1 MKINNWTRALLATGV
16 VGMGAVAQAE
26 EGPAANVLTAVSGTQ
41 ISGYV
46 STSAIWS
53 PDDQPFG
60 TSFTPAGDH
69 DGFNLDVVDV
79 VISKPLGDGDWATG
93 YTAEFW
99 FGPDAGGLGNNI
111 GSGISDPDGSVT
123 AAAPALS
130 GDESLGTADLAIKQ
144 ANVQLRAPIGNG
156 LDLTMGVFDTIIGFE
171 AANGPDNWNYTRS
184 FGFFTEPFQH
194 TGLLASYRVCDE
206 AAINVGVANR
216 ADTTITGRNV
226 GTSGGTSALTY
237 MASLNVTLPE
247 SLGPLAGSEWTFGAV
262 DGSNN
267 GVTGANGS
275 DVTHVYAGGV
285 MNTPLAGLKLGVA
298 WDHLNIDG
306 AVDTDAIAI
315 YTSYEATKKLKVNT
329 RVDYVDGGTGG
340 IVGAGVEALGTTVTL
355 DYALWENVLTR
366 AEVRW
371 DHLLDDQLVGNLS
384 PSGATAGEDNAW
396 LFALNVAY
404 RF

>member
-53 PDDQPFG
+53 PDDQPFA

-79 VISKPLGDGDWATG
+79 TISKALDDSDWASG

-99 FGPDAGGLGNNI
+99 FGPDAALLGNNI
-111 GSGISDPDGSVT
+111 GGVGAS
-123 AAAPALS
+123 AN
-130 GDESLGTADLAIKQ
+130 DLAIKQ
-144 ANVQLRAPIGNG
+144 ANVQLRAPVGNG
-156 LDLTMGVFDTIIGFE
+156 LDLTMGVFDTIIGYE
-171 AANGPDNWNYTRS
+171 VANGPDNWNYTRS

-216 ADTTITGRNV
+216 ADTNLTGRN
-226 GTSGGTSALTY
+226 TGGTQGSSSALTY
-237 MASLNVTLPE
+237 MASVNITLPE
-247 SLGPLAGSEWTFGAV
+247 ALGPLAGSEWTIGAV
-262 DGSNN
+262 DGDNAAVA
-267 GVTGANGS
+267 GTQDA
-275 DVTHVYAGGV
+275 THIYAGGI
-285 MNTPLAGLKLGVA
+285 MNTPLAGLRLGVA
-298 WDHLNIDG
+298 WDHLNLDN

-315 YTSYEATKKLKVNT
+315 YTSYEVTKKFKVNT
-329 RVDYVDGGTGG
+329 RVDYVDGGTGS
-340 IVGAGVEALGTTVTL
+340 IVAAGAEALGTTVTL

-371 DHLLDDQLVGNLS
+371 DHMLDKGPGVAS
-384 PSGATAGEDNAW
+384 PLTPAGGSGSADDAW

>member
-53 PDDQPFG
+53 PDDQPIA

-79 VISKPLGDGDWATG
+79 TISKALDDSDWATG

-99 FGPDAGGLGNNI
+99 FGPDAALLGNNI
-111 GSGISDPDGSVT
+111 GGISGS
-123 AAAPALS
+123 
-130 GDESLGTADLAIKQ
+130 GADLAIKQ

-171 AANGPDNWNYTRS
+171 VANGPDNWNYTRS
-184 FGFFTEPFQH
+184 YGFFSEPFQH

-206 AAINVGVANR
+206 AALNVGIANR
-216 ADTTITGRNV
+216 ADTTLTGRNT
-226 GTSGGTSALTY
+226 GATPGNTSAPTL
-237 MASLNVTLPE
+237 MASVNITLPE
-247 SLGPLAGSEWTFGAV
+247 ALGPLAGSEWTVGAV
-262 DGSNN
+262 DGDNAA
-267 GVTGANGS
+267 VAGAQ
-275 DVTHVYAGGV
+275 DVTHIYAGGV
-285 MNTPLAGLKLGVA
+285 MNTPLAGLRVGVA

-306 AVDTDAIAI
+306 LADTDAIAA
-315 YTSYEATKKLKVNT
+315 YTSYEVTKKLKVNT
-329 RVDYVDGGTGG
+329 RVDYVSGGTGTFAVDG
-340 IVGAGVEALGTTVTL
+340 QEILGTTVTA

-371 DHLLDDQLVGNLS
+371 DHMLDDGPVSSALLNS
-384 PSGATAGEDNAW
+384 PGGAGSASDAW

>member
-53 PDDQPFG
+53 PDDQPIG

-79 VISKPLGDGDWATG
+79 TISKALDDSDWATG

-99 FGPDAGGLGNNI
+99 FGPDATGLGNNVGAGAT
-111 GSGISDPDGSVT
+111 GSDI
-123 AAAPALS
+123 
-130 GDESLGTADLAIKQ
+130 AIKQ
-144 ANVQLRAPIGNG
+144 ANIQLRAPIGNG
-156 LDLTMGVFDTIIGFE
+156 LDLTMGVFDTIIGYE
-171 AANGPDNWNYTRS
+171 VANSVDNWNYTRS
-184 FGFFTEPFQH
+184 YGFFNEPFQH
-194 TGLLASYRVCDE
+194 NGLLASYRVCDE
-206 AAINVGVANR
+206 AAVNVGIANT
-216 ADTTITGRNV
+216 ANTTLTGRNAG
-226 GTSGGTSALTY
+226 GTSGSSSALTY
-237 MASLNVTLPE
+237 MASLNVTLPD

-262 DGSNN
+262 DGDNV
-267 GVTGANGS
+267 GVSAAT
-275 DVTHVYAGGV
+275 DTTHIYAGGV
-285 MNTPLAGLKLGVA
+285 MNTPLAGLQLGVA
-298 WDHLNIDG
+298 WDHLNVEG
-306 AVDTDAIAI
+306 AVDVDTIAL
-315 YTSYEATKKLKVNT
+315 YTSYEVSKKLKVNT
-329 RVDYVDGGTGG
+329 RLDYLDGGSAGVGG
-340 IVGAGVEALGTTVTL
+340 IGGGQELLGTTVTA

-371 DHLLDDQLVGNLS
+371 DHILDHGPAQSAALTPAGGTA
-384 PSGATAGEDNAW
+384 GATDAW
-396 LFALNVAY
+396 LFAVNVAY

>member
-46 STSAIWS
+46 SAGAVWS
-53 PDDQPFG
+53 PDDNPFA
-60 TSFTPAGDH
+60 TSFTAAGDN

-79 VISKPLGDGDWATG
+79 TISKSLDDSEWAAG
-93 YTAEFW
+93 YIAEFW
-99 FGPDAGGLGNNI
+99 FGPDATGLGNNV
-111 GSGISDPDGSVT
+111 GAGASGN
-123 AAAPALS
+123 
-130 GDESLGTADLAIKQ
+130 DLAIKQ

-156 LDLTMGVFDTIIGFE
+156 LDITMGVFDTIIGYE
-171 AANGPDNWNYTRS
+171 VANSGDNWNYTRS
-184 FGFFTEPFQH
+184 YGFFTEPFQH
-194 TGLLASYRVCDE
+194 NGLLASYQLCDE
-206 AAINVGVANR
+206 AGITAGIANR
-216 ADTTITGRNV
+216 ADTTLTGRNTG
-226 GTSGGTSALTY
+226 GTSGNTSALTY
-237 MASLNVTLPE
+237 LAAVNVTLPE
-247 SLGPLAGSEWTFGAV
+247 ALGPLAGSEWTFGAV
-262 DGSNN
+262 DGDNAL
-267 GVTGANGS
+267 VAGAQ
-275 DVTHVYAGGV
+275 DVTHIYAGGS
-285 MNTPLAGLKLGVA
+285 MNTPITGLQLGIA

-306 AVDTDAIAI
+306 AVDTDAIAL

-340 IVGAGVEALGTTVTL
+340 IVGGGVEALGTTVTA

-371 DHLLDDQLVGNLS
+371 DHILDHGAAPSAALS
-384 PSGATAGEDNAW
+384 GAAPATAGASDAW
-396 LFALNVAY
+396 LFAINVLY